1 MALQSITNTLIIR
14 VTRIYEMIQR
24 VPSSSFSEMETAV
37 VSYVEANTV
46 EKKENSRDK
55 MFPKEFTQLDVQV
68 ILTYIFHLV
77 QVNKLK

>member
-1 MALQSITNTLIIR
+1 
-14 VTRIYEMIQR
+14 
-24 VPSSSFSEMETAV
+24 MESAV

-68 ILTYIFHLV
+68 TMTYIFHLV